1 MTPHQQIALTAK
13 RQALDCLYTCLDHA
27 GSMPI
32 KMISEIIDEIEKMTA
47 ELNLIEQ
54 ELLPQ

>member
-13 RQALDCLYTCLDHA
+13 RQALDCLYNSLEHA

-32 KMISEIIDEIEKMTA
+32 KMIAEIIDEIEKTTA
-47 ELNLIEQ
+47 ELNLLESV
-54 ELLPQ
+54 LNV

>member
-13 RQALDCLYTCLDHA
+13 RQALDCLYNSLEHA

-47 ELNLIEQ
+47 ELNLLESV
-54 ELLPQ
+54 LYV